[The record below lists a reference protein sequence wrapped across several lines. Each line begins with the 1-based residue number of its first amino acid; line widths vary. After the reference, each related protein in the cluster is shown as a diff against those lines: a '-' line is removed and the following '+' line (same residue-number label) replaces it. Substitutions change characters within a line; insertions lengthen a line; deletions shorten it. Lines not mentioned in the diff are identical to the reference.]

1 MIQVKGTLVNFA
13 KGGEL
18 FPEDNMLKSPPKP
31 KPKAV
36 LWRYMS
42 FEKYIDV
49 LINRG
54 VFFSYPG
61 RLRDPFEGM
70 VPPLTRKRLYEW
82 LIQKHKAPF
91 HQFYEIVNIFIH
103 KKKKA
108 NTSFLVGTQWST
120 NRKPCG
126 VYMPVRE
133 PGSRSRPPSNRWKR
147 LSRVALN
154 RMSNIKLAR

>member
-82 LIQKHKAPF
+82 LIQKHKAPV
-91 HQFYEIVNIFIH
+91 HQFDEIVNIFIH
-103 KKKKA
+103 TKKKKP
-108 NTSFLVGTQWST
+108 THRFLLARNGARIGSHVASIC
-120 NRKPCG
+120 R
-126 VYMPVRE
+126 Y
-133 PGSRSRPPSNRWKR
+133 GSRDRDQDHLRIAGKGFQELR
-147 LSRVALN
+147 
-154 RMSNIKLAR
+154 